1 MTQKIL
7 LTWNIRARGE
17 REQREHFKLVRD
29 FVGKLPT
36 IGLRLQDA
44 WYTAYGSAPQILLGI
59 VAYDQDGEDLHAI
72 LESGAWGQLTNE
84 IKAHIVDYR
93 QRVITL
99 SSGAGQFQ
107 V

>member
-1 MTQKIL
+1 MAQKIL

-36 IGLRLQDA
+36 LGLRLQDA
-44 WYTAYGSAPQILLGI
+44 WYTAYGNAPQILLGI
-59 VAYDQDGEDLHAI
+59 VAYDQDSEDLAAV
-72 LESGAWGQLTNE
+72 LEGEAWGQLIGE
-84 IKAHIVDYR
+84 IKKHIVDYR
-93 QRVITL
+93 QRIVVL
-99 SSGAGQFQ
+99 SPGAGQFQ